1 MSRRHNDANVL
12 CLASDV
18 MGEELIRR
26 VVAGWLTTEFDRGGR
41 HERRVRKI
49 AWIEQGKDP
58 TRYNERNGLRED
70 GS

>member
-1 MSRRHNDANVL
+1 
-12 CLASDV
+12 

-58 TRYNERNGLRED
+58 TQYNERNGLRED